1 MGIYNPRVFLT
12 NDDIELLGLMA
23 ALLLDCDNSQT
34 YSNYPAGGAV
44 LSQSE
49 AHKLLILLEEF
60 ASSKKFVE
68 GAYFVERLAGGADV
82 YDPSIREIYLS
93 WRKRQGR
100 SRAMASVHWRN
111 FINRLGVVRE
121 RSGYLT
127 GGHLIQAERMELDY
141 FIKMERKLLSSTGL
155 KPRVVELLMS
165 FVEARTQAL
174 EKIRDRDYR
183 QNQISLKTPL
193 NEIIHKIRSS
203 RNKMDSTPPLSAN
216 QISAVMIIV
225 ADFSVLFT
233 TRDWDV
239 CGTMSSIAGAIPH
252 SAGLP

>member
-1 MGIYNPRVFLT
+1 MGIYDPRVFLT
-12 NDDIELLGLMA
+12 NEDIDLLELMA
-23 ALLLDCDNSQT
+23 TLLLDCDSRKS
-34 YSNYPAGGAV
+34 YSNSPDGGAV

-49 AHKLLILLEEF
+49 AHKLLMLLEEF
-60 ASSKKFVE
+60 ASSKKFIE
-68 GAYFVERLAGGADV
+68 GSYFVERLAGGADV

-127 GGHLIQAERMELDY
+127 GGYIIQAEKMELDY

-155 KPRVVELLMS
+155 QPRVVNLLMN
-165 FVEARTQAL
+165 FVEARTKAV
-174 EKIRDRDYR
+174 EKVRSRDSHHDH
-183 QNQISLKTPL
+183 ISLKAPL
-193 NEIIHKIRSS
+193 NEVIQKIQSS
-203 RNKMDSTPPLSAN
+203 RNIMDSTPPLSAN
-216 QISAVMIIV
+216 QISSVMIII

-239 CGTMSSIAGAIPH
+239 CGTMSAIAGAIPH
-252 SAGLP
+252 SAGLR